1 MNGSRKCEI
10 HTHIYTHNGIL
21 FSLQNEDNPV
31 IYNMDW
37 AGRYYDNKISKP

>member
-10 HTHIYTHNGIL
+10 HTQHGIV

-31 IYNMDW
+31 IYNMD
-37 AGRYYDNKISKP
+37 

>member
-10 HTHIYTHNGIL
+10 QTQHGIV

-37 AGRYYDNKISKP
+37 AGRYYANKISKP